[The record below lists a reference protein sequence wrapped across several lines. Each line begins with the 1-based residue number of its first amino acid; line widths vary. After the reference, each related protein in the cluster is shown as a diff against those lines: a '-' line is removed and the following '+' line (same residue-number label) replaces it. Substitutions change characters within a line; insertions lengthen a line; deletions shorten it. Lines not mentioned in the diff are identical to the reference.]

1 MCCPSETGD
10 DKSGQFGQEEVNS
23 NEFLPRLQ
31 ASTNPFFIFAQR
43 VIDDGG
49 DETTAQPE

>member
-1 MCCPSETGD
+1 MT
-10 DKSGQFGQEEVNS
+10 KVANVGQEEVNS

-31 ASTNPFFIFAQR
+31 ASINPFFIFSQR